1 MNLLQKESENHY
13 HPSQPFP
20 DFRLP
25 ENKVNTIRNDYVK
38 HFVQDSNEDSSPPVN
53 LQHLYIPTSNK
64 YVPSTSGRSHAGS
77 VHLPRKSLNLNISS
91 KPESVSAPVLTDSEI
106 PFKDIYKQSSL
117 SSQATRQSP
126 SNRND
131 QFIFET
137 TKNHFIEAPETHE
150 STAYLSVSGEP
161 EQSRKHAVKLS
172 ITPSFP
178 FHQQHIN
185 VFNNS
190 IYTTASHS
198 SRLNRHTTSVNFQ
211 LQPQT
216 SSQFPIE
223 ISTIPTNLRQPC
235 DSEDFCSHVQIS
247 VGEQGTTFTA
257 VRLQHP
263 NFSQTENAS
272 RLPITETCTLSS
284 QVLNSNLP
292 PFSNRR
298 VQQPPSPGKSQYFKP
313 PVSVGFDKNQ
323 NMFVQPNVQMSS
335 SSYQSSHDYLLGEY
349 KNLIIFYFF

>member
-1 MNLLQKESENHY
+1 MSLLLKESENHY

-25 ENKVNTIRNDYVK
+25 ENKGNSFRNDYVK
-38 HFVQDSNEDSSPPVN
+38 HFVQDSNEGSSSPVN
-53 LQHLYIPTSNK
+53 LQHLYIPTNSKN
-64 YVPSTSGRSHAGS
+64 VPSTPGRGHARS
-77 VHLPRKSLNLNISS
+77 AQLPRKLLNQYICSKSESL
-91 KPESVSAPVLTDSEI
+91 SAPVLTDSER
-106 PFKDIYKQSSL
+106 PFKDIYSQSSV
-117 SSQATRQSP
+117 SSQSTRQLQ

-137 TKNHFIEAPETHE
+137 TKNHFIEAPESHE

-178 FHQQHIN
+178 FQQQHIN
-185 VFNNS
+185 VLNNS
-190 IYTTASHS
+190 VYTTASHS
-198 SRLNRHTTSVNFQ
+198 SRLNRHTTSVNFH

-223 ISTIPTNLRQPC
+223 ISTIPTSLGQPC
-235 DSEDFCSHVQIS
+235 DSKDFCSHVQIS
-247 VGEQGTTFTA
+247 VGEQGATFTA

-263 NFSQTENAS
+263 NYSKTENTP
-272 RLPITETCTLSS
+272 RLPITEACTPSS

-292 PFSNRR
+292 PSYSLR
-298 VQQPPSPGKSQYFKP
+298 VLQSPKSGKGQFFKP
-313 PVSVGFDKNQ
+313 PVSVGFDQNQ
-323 NMFVQPNVQMSS
+323 NIFVQPNVQMNS
-335 SSYQSSHDYLLGEY
+335 SSYQSTHDYVLG
-349 KNLIIFYFF
+349 K

>member
-25 ENKVNTIRNDYVK
+25 ENKGNSIRNDYVK
-38 HFVQDSNEDSSPPVN
+38 NFLQDSNEGGSSPVN
-53 LQHLYIPTSNK
+53 LQHLYIPINNK
-64 YVPSTSGRSHAGS
+64 NVPSTPGRNHAGS
-77 VHLPRKSLNLNISS
+77 FPHLPRKLLNQNISS
-91 KPESVSAPVLTDSEI
+91 KPESLSAPVLTDSER
-106 PFKDIYKQSSL
+106 PFKDIYTQSSV
-117 SSQATRQSP
+117 SSQATCPLP

-137 TKNHFIEAPETHE
+137 TKNHFIEAPETHG
-150 STAYLSVSGEP
+150 STAYLSVSGKP

-185 VFNNS
+185 VVNNS

-198 SRLNRHTTSVNFQ
+198 PRLNRHTTSVNFQ

-223 ISTIPTNLRQPC
+223 ISTIPTNLGHTC
-235 DSEDFCSHVQIS
+235 DSKDFCSHVQIS

-263 NFSQTENAS
+263 NYSKTENAS
-272 RLPITETCTLSS
+272 RLPITEACTPSS

-298 VQQPPSPGKSQYFKP
+298 VQQSPSPGKSQFFKP
-313 PVSVGFDKNQ
+313 PVSVGFDQNH

-335 SSYQSSHDYLLGEY
+335 SSYQSSHNYVLDGM
-349 KNLIIFYFF
+349 